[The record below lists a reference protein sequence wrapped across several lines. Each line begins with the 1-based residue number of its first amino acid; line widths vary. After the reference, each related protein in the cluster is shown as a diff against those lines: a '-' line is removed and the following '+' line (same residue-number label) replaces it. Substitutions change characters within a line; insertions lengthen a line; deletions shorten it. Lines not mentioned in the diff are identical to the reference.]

1 MCGLVEFSGASD
13 AVFRRAVPE
22 GRFSDRQRPR
32 EMVINAS
39 DASLMFIDT
48 VRLGVK
54 DGYCVGWRV
63 TGGTFPSSCGAV
75 SGLVIG
81 YFVTS
86 ETSSINCRVGAAK
99 GLHAVLTRRY
109 IIERPSM
116 AAPTAA
122 VLQSEFNRCG

>member
-1 MCGLVEFSGASD
+1 MVILARTSHENISSAS
-13 AVFRRAVPE
+13 PE
-22 GRFSDRQRPR
+22 GRFDHRQRPR
-32 EMVINAS
+32 NVARTAS

-54 DGYCVGWRV
+54 DGYCVGRRV
-63 TGGTFPSSCGAV
+63 LGGTVPSSCIQISVLVV
-75 SGLVIG
+75 S

-86 ETSSINCRVGAAK
+86 ETSSTNCRVGAATR
-99 GLHAVLTRRY
+99 LYAVLTRRY

-122 VLQSEFNRCG
+122 VLH